1 MGARGYAALAEG
13 LLSDLKIA
21 FYQSAPTTGT
31 VKSNSGLS
39 AALGRDWM
47 AQAHLRNLGN

>member
-1 MGARGYAALAEG
+1 MGARGYAALAQG

-31 VKSNSGLS
+31 VNSGLS

-47 AQAHLRNLGN
+47 A